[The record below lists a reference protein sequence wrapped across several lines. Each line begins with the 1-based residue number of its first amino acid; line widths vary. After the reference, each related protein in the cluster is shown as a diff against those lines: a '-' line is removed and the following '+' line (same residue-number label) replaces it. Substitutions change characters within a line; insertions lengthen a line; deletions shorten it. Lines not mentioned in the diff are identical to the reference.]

1 LTYSALG
8 VTISCKRLNFFQ
20 RLEFI
25 NYLSL
30 SMSEKII
37 EIKSIAKKFGLFEA
51 VKDVSFHVNQGDVYG
66 FLGPNGAGK
75 STTIRCMLSLIKP
88 DSGTIKIF
96 GKSIFTDRNEI
107 LSRTGSIIEKPD
119 FYKYL
124 SAYKNLEIF
133 SRLSRVSVGKKEIY
147 KMQLI

>member
-1 LTYSALG
+1 
-8 VTISCKRLNFFQ
+8 
-20 RLEFI
+20 
-25 NYLSL
+25 
-30 SMSEKII
+30 MSEKII
-37 EIKSIAKKFGLFEA
+37 DIKSIAKKFGLFGA
-51 VKDVSFHVNQGDVYG
+51 VKDVSFHVNQGDVFG

-88 DSGTIKIF
+88 DSGSIEIF
-96 GKSIFTDRNEI
+96 GKSIFTHRNEI

-133 SRLSRVSVGKKEIY
+133 SLKSPPRVQHFRAARGRSMFSSSSFNQFFY
-147 KMQLI
+147 